1 MRSLRLTGR
10 RGTDIWFYLPDAQP
24 CELTIAGCDG
34 STVPLPSIATEA
46 APSFPSA
53 NAKAAAAATATK
65 SNVADV
71 EADAALA
78 AGGERAWRA
87 QIAAAEAALAADKRA
102 VDSSKPATRQ
112 SAEGIAFANAKD
124 SSPAAVA
131 APAAPLA
138 SPPASAAAPLAA
150 SATGAV
156 STDVASADS

>member
-46 APSFPSA
+46 APSFP
-53 NAKAAAAATATK
+53 NAQAAAAATATK